1 MNNNNNIVVGMG
13 EALWDV
19 LPEGKKIGGA
29 PANFAYHVSQFGL
42 NSRVVSAVGEDKLGM
57 EILENFREKQLN
69 AMIETV
75 PYPTGTVQVE
85 LDAEGIP
92 CYDIKE
98 GVAWDNIPYT
108 LALQG
113 LAKQTKAICFGSL
126 GQRSIVSRDTINR
139 FLDDM
144 PDTEDT
150 LKIFDINLR
159 QGFYTKEILCNS
171 FKKCNI
177 LKINDEEL
185 VTVSRMFGYP
195 GIDLQDKCW
204 ILLAKYNLK
213 MLILTCGVNG
223 SYVFTPGNVSFA
235 ETPKVTVADTVGA
248 GDSFTAA
255 FVSSILKGKPVN
267 EAHKLAVE
275 VSAYVCTQNGAMP
288 VLPDYLKEKAK

>member
-1 MNNNNNIVVGMG
+1 MG
-13 EALWDV
+13 EALWDM

-42 NSRVVSAVGEDKLGM
+42 DSRVVSAVGEDDLGK
-57 EILENFREKQLN
+57 EILENFREKNLN
-69 AMIETV
+69 CMIETV

-85 LDAEGIP
+85 LDVNGVP
-92 CYDIKE
+92 CYDIRE
-98 GVAWDNIPYT
+98 GVAWDNIPFT
-108 LALQG
+108 TALEG
-113 LAKQTKAICFGSL
+113 LARRTCAVCFGSL
-126 GQRSIVSRDTINR
+126 AQRSVVSRETINR
-139 FLDDM
+139 FLDVM
-144 PDTEDT
+144 PDGEGQY
-150 LKIFDINLR
+150 KIFDINLR

-171 FKKCNI
+171 MSKCNI

-223 SYVFTPGNVSFA
+223 SYVFTPGNVSFV
-235 ETPKVTVADTVGA
+235 ETPRVEVADTVGA
-248 GDSFTAA
+248 GDSFTAT
-255 FVSSILKGKPVN
+255 FVAAILRGKPVG

-275 VSAYVCTQNGAMP
+275 ASAYVCTQNGAMP
-288 VLPDYLKEKAK
+288 VLPDSLKDRMKR

>member
-1 MNNNNNIVVGMG
+1 MENTIVVGMG

-42 NSRVVSAVGEDKLGM
+42 NSRVVSAVGDDKLGM
-57 EILENFREKQLN
+57 EILDNFREKKLN
-69 AMIETV
+69 AMVEIV

-85 LDAEGIP
+85 LDTEGVP

-108 LALQG
+108 PALED
-113 LAKQTKAICFGSL
+113 LAKHTKAVCFGSL
-126 GQRSIVSRDTINR
+126 AQRSVVSRDTINR
-139 FLDDM
+139 FIDAM
-144 PDTEDT
+144 PAEDT

-171 FKKCNI
+171 FSKCNI

-223 SYVFTPGNVSFA
+223 SYVFTPGNVSFV
-235 ETPKVTVADTVGA
+235 ETPRVEVADTVGA

-255 FVSSILKGKPVN
+255 FVSSVLSGLSIG

-275 VSAYVCTQNGAMP
+275 TSAYVCTQNGAMP
-288 VLPDYLKEKAK
+288 VLPQSLKDRVIK

>member
-1 MNNNNNIVVGMG
+1 MNQNTLVVGIG

-42 NSRVVSAVGEDKLGM
+42 ESRVVSAVGEDKLGM
-57 EILENFREKQLN
+57 EILENFREKKLN
-69 AMIETV
+69 CMIETV
-75 PYPTGTVQVE
+75 PYPTGTVQVS
-85 LDAEGIP
+85 LDAEGVP

-108 LALQG
+108 SALEG

-126 GQRSIVSRDTINR
+126 AQRSVVSRETINR
-139 FLDDM
+139 FLDAM
-144 PDTEDT
+144 PDEDT

-171 FKKCNI
+171 FRKCNI

-223 SYVFTPGNVSFA
+223 SYVFTPGEVSFV
-235 ETPKVTVADTVGA
+235 ETPKVEVADTVGA

-255 FVSSILKGKPVN
+255 FVSSILMGKTVR
-267 EAHKLAVE
+267 EAHLRAVKT
-275 VSAYVCTQNGAMP
+275 SAFVCTQNGAMP
-288 VLPDYLKEKAK
+288 VLPEYIKE